1 MSSLWNTFKSY
12 INWKSKETDEEISQ
26 VTTLR
31 VVPLPDFVV
40 YPTNATDRTNNNSI
54 VFFKTHILAKRKSE
68 SVHLY
73 ELYDNP
79 AMEACIDFKW
89 RTNDNYAK
97 FNYYD
102 HISEILFVYLGYY
115 LLAMEVV
122 QLNHERYK
130 YFCIYN
136 FFDLSSII
144 LAVVASISPNILD
157 YDDEKHIL
165 WEDPTQLPNGDT
177 YNITFSS
184 IPGLVDTKIEQVFE
198 LDKPIE
204 NYYKEWNFWPI
215 HVISTGASILTVII
229 MQNLLIAF
237 MTGVYENA
245 KYNVIFSVLGYR
257 ADLIADYE
265 MLNKPFGSYRGN
277 PRYIYYV
284 RSSEYQ
290 DEWMDKAE
298 NYRKTH

>member
-54 VFFKTHILAKRKSE
+54 
-68 SVHLY
+68 
-73 ELYDNP
+73 
-79 AMEACIDFKW
+79 
-89 RTNDNYAK
+89 
-97 FNYYD
+97 
-102 HISEILFVYLGYY
+102 
-115 LLAMEVV
+115 
-122 QLNHERYK
+122 
-130 YFCIYN
+130 
-136 FFDLSSII
+136 
-144 LAVVASISPNILD
+144 
-157 YDDEKHIL
+157 HIL